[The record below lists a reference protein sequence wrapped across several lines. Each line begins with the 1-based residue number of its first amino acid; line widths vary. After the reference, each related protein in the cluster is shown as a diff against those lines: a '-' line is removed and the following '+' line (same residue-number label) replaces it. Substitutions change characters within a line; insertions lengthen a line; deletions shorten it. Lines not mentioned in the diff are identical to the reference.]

1 MKLNNLIK
9 KVQEFKIKREDYLF
23 GEIVEAFRQCIN
35 NQLKNIDDFYKEDL
49 SQEIL
54 IAIYNAILKFKI
66 NEIDINEVIQ
76 SKQFLEFKEEYV
88 KGIDDL
94 NILLYEYQ
102 LFINENQFK
111 KYIKTLCR
119 NETKTFYRKNIK
131 DQEKNMSLNSIKDE
145 VEMIELVCQSKYKK
159 NETILDKMNKKELD
173 FVYSFYNHGEIL
185 KKKDVAK
192 MKNVTPQAI
201 SMSIKRLKEK
211 YYKK

>member
-1 MKLNNLIK
+1 MS
-9 KVQEFKIKREDYLF
+9 
-23 GEIVEAFRQCIN
+23 G
-35 NQLKNIDDFYKEDL
+35 
-49 SQEIL
+49 
-54 IAIYNAILKFKI
+54 
-66 NEIDINEVIQ
+66 
-76 SKQFLEFKEEYV
+76 
-88 KGIDDL
+88 
-94 NILLYEYQ
+94 
-102 LFINENQFK
+102 
-111 KYIKTLCR
+111 
-119 NETKTFYRKNIK
+119 
-131 DQEKNMSLNSIKDE
+131 KNMSLNSIKDE